1 MKKLDIIT
9 FQSPYGMAVGIVV
22 AVICKYK
29 DNLITYTH
37 YLCYVKVPYKN
48 CAKKQ
53 LFKYVETTVD
63 GSNISGIEITLL
75 VEYAT
80 LPDFEDMLDKCYAFK
95 IKQSHI

>member
-22 AVICKYK
+22 AVICEYK

-63 GSNISGIEITLL
+63 GSNTSCIETTLL
-75 VEYAT
+75 VENAT
-80 LPDFEDMLDKCYAFK
+80 LHDFEDLLDECYTLK
-95 IKQSHI
+95 INQIN